1 MKQDDELIEKVQK
14 RATKLLSCLRDKH
27 YDERLRILNLTR
39 LDVRRVRGDL
49 IQLYK
54 IIHGYDRVVF
64 KNGIPYSKFNYS
76 SRRNVFALN
85 REITK
90 NCSPRYT
97 FFLNRTVNIWNR
109 LPNEVVT
116 AVNINSYKAKLDEWI
131 ISNCHSLKG

>member
-1 MKQDDELIEKVQK
+1 MNM
-14 RATKLLSCLRDKH
+14 T
-27 YDERLRILNLTR
+27 
-39 LDVRRVRGDL
+39 
-49 IQLYK
+49 
-54 IIHGYDRVVF
+54 VVF

-90 NCSPRYT
+90 NCTPRYT

-116 AVNINSYKAKLDEWI
+116 AVNINSYKAKLDEWM